1 MVRRGGRAIEL
12 IENTFYREY
21 IFREQGIDVHA
32 WVKKKK
38 SQQEKI
44 SDKNS
49 DKKSMRE
56 GAIDF
61 FLGSH

>member
-32 WVKKKK
+32 WVKKEKK
-38 SQQEKI
+38 SEKI
-44 SDKNS
+44 SNKNS